1 MRALL
6 AIAVLC
12 SMAALGAGCTVPPP
26 EDQAELRPAT
36 RTVASIYRIDRFQRQ
51 AMPSRLLEAINV
63 VRNKEGLNELKYSP
77 ELNAAAFTHALD
89 MSVQRRPWH
98 FGSDRSS
105 PITRVKTT
113 GFEGRLIGEN
123 IAESFD
129 TPIET
134 VGYWLKQPGTRGN
147 ILYADAEQA
156 GLGWHQD
163 LDGRIW
169 WVFLVGR

>member
-6 AIAVLC
+6 AIAMLC
-12 SMAALGAGCTVPPP
+12 FLEVMVTGCTVPPP
-26 EDQAELRPAT
+26 EDEAELRPAT

-51 AMPSRLLEAINV
+51 EMPSRFLEAINV
-63 VRNKEGLNELKYSP
+63 VRDGEGLNELQFSP

-89 MSVQRRPWH
+89 MSVQKRPWH

-105 PITRVKTT
+105 PNSRVETT
-113 GFEGRLIGEN
+113 GFEGELIGEN

-134 VGYWLKQPGTRGN
+134 IGYWLENPNTRSN
-147 ILYADAEQA
+147 IMHAGAERA
-156 GLGWHQD
+156 GLGWNQD
-163 LDGRIW
+163 PDGRIW
-169 WVFLVGR
+169 WVFLVGS